1 MFNSHLH
8 VYFVVVATQWEN
20 LFRTYTFNSCFLTK
34 GHSLNEK
41 EIIDETNVVVNYL
54 KHTTHT

>member
-8 VYFVVVATQWEN
+8 GYFVVVATQWEN
-20 LFRTYTFNSCFLTK
+20 LFRTCTLDSRFLTK

-41 EIIDETNVVVNYL
+41 EIIDETDTVINYL